1 MPAPTPGD
9 LPLAWGT
16 PAARRTL
23 AATIVAT
30 GVAFLDSSVVTVALP
45 AISDDLGGGFAT
57 LQWILDGYLLTLG
70 ALVLVGGALGDLL
83 GKRRVF
89 LWGIVGFGI
98 TSMLCGL
105 APTAGALVAARL
117 LQGAT
122 AALLVP
128 GSLAILSA
136 TFAGADR
143 GRAIGTWSGL
153 GGLFTALGPVL
164 GGFLVDAVPWGWRA
178 IFFINPPLL
187 ALAWWLTRTGVAELP
202 GSRAPGHLA
211 RQLDLA
217 GATLAVA
224 GLALIVYPLIEVH
237 RLRGGVAVALV
248 AAGVLLLGLFVLVEA
263 REPRPMLPPELF
275 RIRTFAVANLVT
287 LVVYGALGA
296 ALFLLVV
303 DLQVNLGYSAVV
315 AGLAAIPI
323 TVVLALLSSRVGG
336 LVTVVGARV
345 LLVAGPLVMAAAL
358 LWLSRAAPGTRFA
371 TGILPPMTL
380 FALGLVLVVAP
391 VTTTVLGDIDAARAG
406 VASGVNNAIAR
417 IASLLAIAVLPLFGT
432 ATGAA
437 PGSDAAFAR
446 SMVAAAVLCGLGA
459 LVAGV
464 GLPRRAAA
472 TPASGSAA

>member
-1 MPAPTPGD
+1 MPAPTALD
-9 LPLAWGT
+9 LPLTWGS

-23 AATIVAT
+23 AATVVAT

-45 AISDDLGGGFAT
+45 SIADDLGGGFT
-57 LQWILDGYLLTLG
+57 TFQWVLDGYLLTLG
-70 ALVLVGGALGDLL
+70 SLVLVGGALGDLL

-89 LWGIVGFGI
+89 LWGIIGFGL
-98 TSMLCGL
+98 TSMLCGI
-105 APTAGALVAARL
+105 APTSGALVAARL

-136 TFAGADR
+136 SFAGTDR
-143 GRAIGTWSGL
+143 GRAIGMWSGL
-153 GGLFTALGPVL
+153 GGLFTALGPVV
-164 GGFLVDAVPWGWRA
+164 GGVLVDSVSWGWRA

-202 GSRAPGHLA
+202 GRRATGPLA
-211 RQLDLA
+211 RQLDLG

-237 RLRGGVAVALV
+237 RLSGAAVVGMVTAGIVMLGVF
-248 AAGVLLLGLFVLVEA
+248 VLLES
-263 REPRPMLPPELF
+263 REPRPMLPPGLF

-315 AGLAAIPI
+315 AGLAGIPI
-323 TVVLALLSSRVGG
+323 TIILALLSSRVGG
-336 LVTVVGARV
+336 LVNVVGPRV
-345 LLVAGPLVMAAAL
+345 LLVLGPLVMAVAL
-358 LWLSRAAPGTRFA
+358 VWLSTAAPGTRFVS
-371 TGILPPMTL
+371 GILPPMTV

-391 VTTTVLGDIDAARAG
+391 VTTTVLGDIDATRAG

-417 IASLLAIAVLPLFGT
+417 VASLLAIAVLPLIGT
-432 ATGAA
+432 ATGAE
-437 PGSDAAFAR
+437 PGSNDAFAR
-446 SMVAAAVLCGLGA
+446 SMIAAAVLCVIGA

-464 GLPRRAAA
+464 GLPGRTAAPRE
-472 TPASGSAA
+472 PAA